1 MGNRTKTVKTL
12 GVMKGGSQANILH
25 LIADSVKNSQ
35 HNHHRNQSLLPYYS
49 YSNYQL
55 KRHTV
60 NAKLILYTFKSRAIN
75 EQQFPKALQSL
86 VKTRS

>member
-35 HNHHRNQSLLPYYS
+35 HNHHRN
-49 YSNYQL
+49 
-55 KRHTV
+55 
-60 NAKLILYTFKSRAIN
+60 
-75 EQQFPKALQSL
+75 
-86 VKTRS
+86 